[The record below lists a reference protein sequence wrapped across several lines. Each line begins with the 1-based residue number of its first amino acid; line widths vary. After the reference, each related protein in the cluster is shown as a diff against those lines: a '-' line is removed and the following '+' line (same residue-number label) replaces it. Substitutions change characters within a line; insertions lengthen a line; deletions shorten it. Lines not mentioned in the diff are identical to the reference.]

1 MKDSPHVLEIICNFN
16 FLGQNKIIFT
26 MDATSLYTVIPID
39 EGLWALKHFSDQR
52 TVKELSSEILLRL
65 AKPVLT
71 FSNFSFG
78 GNYYNQTNGAAMGT
92 KMGLSY
98 ANLFVGFIMNTN
110 FLVKPRTQPE
120 LYGRFIDD
128 CIGTTAST
136 KEELTQFITEIYLG
150 NLRHFFGFSRHKN
163 FNFRQ
168 RSMHHRFT

>member
-1 MKDSPHVLEIICNFN
+1 
-16 FLGQNKIIFT
+16 